1 MLFLPHNQATGDLT
15 KSCTSTSTGEV
26 GPKGEEPTAWGGRKT
41 VARLEPAQKLS
52 LTPVVRA
59 AELQLCAQAR

>member
-26 GPKGEEPTAWGGRKT
+26 GPEGEEPTAWGGRKT

-52 LTPVVRA
+52 LTPV
-59 AELQLCAQAR
+59 